1 MKVSQETTLGSFP
14 VGFEL
19 FKCNFLAADA
29 KKIDPHYRHCPIG
42 LGWVQTWPDTG
53 VFLKTRSRLVGVS
66 VDRDLPR
73 AIFGGSKADLL
84 SPNSKRNCNIKIGR

>member
-1 MKVSQETTLGSFP
+1 MWNACTKNRNVKVSQETTLGSFP

-42 LGWVQTWPDTG
+42 P
-53 VFLKTRSRLVGVS
+53 
-66 VDRDLPR
+66 PR